1 MVKTSPSN
9 VGSVCLTPGQEAKI
23 SQASQPKNQNIKWKH
38 IVTNS
43 VKTKSGPREENL
55 KKKRMQIII
64 NYKKYNYMI

>member
-43 VKTKSGPREENL
+43 VKTKNGPREENL

-64 NYKKYNYMI
+64 IKNIIT